1 MKWSVPFLGVV
12 VMGLLAGEPARAAAS
27 LEIEEVNASPLTAL
41 TRSALLDLVQRYD
54 LSAFLFTDHVRI
66 ESRVVPHSHPVLTL
80 NTFYGDKPDELLGV
94 FLHEQFHWFASSH
107 YPAVKAA
114 MTELRQKY
122 PELPAS
128 ERATPQSEE
137 SAYLHLIV
145 CWLELRAVA
154 YYLGEV
160 RAKQIIAAQPY
171 YQWIYQTVLRDDQVI
186 GSIVRHHKLTPAPI
200 F

>member
-1 MKWSVPFLGVV
+1 MRWSAPFLGLLVI
-12 VMGLLAGEPARAAAS
+12 GLLAGDPSRAAAP
-27 LEIEEVNASPLTAL
+27 LDIEEVNPSPLTAR

-54 LSAFLFTDHVRI
+54 LSALLFTDRVRI

-94 FLHEQFHWFASSH
+94 FLHEQFHWFASSR

-145 CWLELRAVA
+145 CWFELRSMA
-154 YYLGEV
+154 YYLGEA
-160 RAKQIIAAQPY
+160 RAQEIIAAKPY
-171 YQWIYQTVLRDDQVI
+171 YQWIYQTVLRDDQAI
-186 GSIVRHHKLTPAPI
+186 GSIVRRHKLAPAPI